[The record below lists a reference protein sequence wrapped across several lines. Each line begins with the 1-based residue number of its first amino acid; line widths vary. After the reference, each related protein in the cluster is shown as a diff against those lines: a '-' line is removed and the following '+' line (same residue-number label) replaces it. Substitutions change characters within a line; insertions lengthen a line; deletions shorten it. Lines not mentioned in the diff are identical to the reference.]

1 MFKVSGFTFR
11 DFFNREVRKGFAM
24 VRNIIVLCAF
34 NSVPCGSALV
44 SGFKFQ
50 VSVGDF

>member
-1 MFKVSGFTFR
+1 MFQVPCFRVR

-24 VRNIIVLCAF
+24 VRNIIVLCGF

-44 SGFKFQ
+44 SGFTFQ